1 LPDVIV
7 GSGHIVMATQG
18 GRHAS
23 GGMGWLPL
31 FAVTFLA
38 AFAFLVAAGVIELHV
53 SGPSDAARGQGPS
66 GSKNGGSVGG
76 ASTSAPTATDH
87 STGSS
92 ESAGCKE
99 LWANELRV
107 ALAAER
113 TLQEWRLHIETM
125 DELVAGKISIEDAN
139 VFWDESE
146 HGALGRIERFKRLD
160 ADLRSSPTNC
170 DIEDPTG
177 PTGACADAAQAVER
191 TIDVARTAVDTWKH
205 HIREMARLRAG
216 EITEDEAIQS
226 WHRLWRTGQVQT
238 VRYDHRAAKALA
250 HDCS

>member
-1 LPDVIV
+1 
-7 GSGHIVMATQG
+7 MATQG

-53 SGPSDAARGQGPS
+53 TGPSDAARGQSPS
-66 GSKNGGSVGG
+66 GSHNTGAAGGSG
-76 ASTSAPTATDH
+76 TSAPTQTT
-87 STGSS
+87 SGSA

-125 DELVAGKISIEDAN
+125 DQLVAGKISMDDAN
-139 VFWDESE
+139 LLWDESE
-146 HGALGRIERFKRLD
+146 HGALRRIDRFKRID
-160 ADLRSSPTNC
+160 ADLKSSPTNC

-177 PTGACADAAQAVER
+177 PTGECADAAQAVER
-191 TIDVARTAVDTWKH
+191 TIDVARAAVDTWKH
-205 HIREMARLRAG
+205 HIQEMARLRAG
-216 EITEDEAIQS
+216 EITEEEAIQS

-238 VRYDHRAAKALA
+238 VKYDHRATKALA

>member
-1 LPDVIV
+1 
-7 GSGHIVMATQG
+7 
-18 GRHAS
+18 
-23 GGMGWLPL
+23 MGWLPL
-31 FAVTFLA
+31 FAVSFLA
-38 AFAFLVAAGVIELHV
+38 AFAFLVAAGVIELKV
-53 SGPSDAARGQGPS
+53 SGPSDAAPRQDPS
-66 GSKNGGSVGG
+66 GAGTGGVVASGG
-76 ASTSAPTATDH
+76 TSAPTESSEPTE
-87 STGSS
+87 STASS

-125 DELVAGKISIEDAN
+125 DELVAGKITIDDAN

-146 HGALGRIERFKRLD
+146 HGALRRIDRFKRLD

-205 HIREMARLRAG
+205 HIRQMAKLRAG
-216 EITEDEAIQS
+216 EITTEEAIQS
-226 WHRLWRTGQVQT
+226 WRRLWQTGQVQT
-238 VRYDHRAAKALA
+238 VRYDRRATRALA

>member
-1 LPDVIV
+1 M
-7 GSGHIVMATQG
+7 STQG